1 MDSQKYDEAVN
12 HYSELLTLDPSN
24 VSDVL
29 YKRSKA
35 RALRKLWKMALTDA
49 EKVWF
54 MSYYHEK
61 GP

>member
-24 VSDVL
+24 ISDVL

-35 RALRKLWKMALTDA
+35 RALRKLWKMALIDA
-49 EKVWF
+49 EKV
-54 MSYYHEK
+54 
-61 GP
+61 